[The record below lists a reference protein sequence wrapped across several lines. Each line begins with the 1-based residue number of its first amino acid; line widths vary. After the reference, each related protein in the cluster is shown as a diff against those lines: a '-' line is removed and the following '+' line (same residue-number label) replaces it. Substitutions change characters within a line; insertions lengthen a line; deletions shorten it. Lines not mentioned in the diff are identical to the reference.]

1 MGALRAYLPRLFAR
15 AVDRLTRGSHSARH
29 GGCDQGTRHGASLD
43 AIQFRVRVYVDHAGM
58 DAICRACVLYLLS
71 GTSATFAAPTEEH
84 PFCRHPAH
92 VSNYCRGWYII
103 HPSRKRSSR
112 PAVLG
117 PTDPAAV
124 VAAARVCPWHADLQC
139 LPSQD
144 ACTRSPPSMELG
156 YLPCRHFST
165 DLPASYH

>member
-103 HPSRKRSSR
+103 HRSGNPSSR
-112 PAVLG
+112 PPDLVPPIPLPLLG
-117 PTDPAAV
+117 LAQ
-124 VAAARVCPWHADLQC
+124 VAPCMLILNGFPFKKPGHGSH
-139 LPSQD
+139 PSL
-144 ACTRSPPSMELG
+144 E
-156 YLPCRHFST
+156 
-165 DLPASYH
+165 